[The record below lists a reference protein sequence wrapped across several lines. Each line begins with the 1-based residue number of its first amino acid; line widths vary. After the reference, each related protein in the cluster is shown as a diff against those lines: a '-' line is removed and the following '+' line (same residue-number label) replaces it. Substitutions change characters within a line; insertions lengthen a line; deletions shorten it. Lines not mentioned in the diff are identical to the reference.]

1 MATDVQAPRRR
12 SLRERR
18 FSVLAYAAVLAVVLM
33 FVFPFVAMVTTAF
46 KLPTDVF
53 TLPPSLFPETW
64 TLENFGKAI
73 EQMPIDRYLLNT
85 VLVAGLSVVG
95 TLVSCPLVGYALA
108 KFTWPGRGVLFF
120 VVLAT
125 MMLPPQVTMIPLY
138 LVFDSIGL
146 TGTFWPL
153 VLPTFFG
160 TPFFIFLMRQFLI
173 NVPDDLLAAARLD
186 GASEFRIYWQI
197 VLPLA
202 KPAIATIGIFQF
214 MWAWTDFLNP
224 LIYLNDEQNYTLSL
238 GLYNFFSENGIAW
251 GPLMAAS
258 VVFTVP
264 ALIVFLIGQRFFL
277 SGIATT
283 GLK

>member
-1 MATDVQAPRRR
+1 MAIDIPTAARGNRRR
-12 SLRERR
+12 VNR
-18 FSVLAYAAVLAVVLM
+18 VAAYAAVLAVTGV
-33 FVFPFVAMVTTAF
+33 FAFPFIAMLGTAF

-53 TLPPSLFPETW
+53 TLPPSLLPSTW
-64 TLENFGKAI
+64 TLENFRLALDA
-73 EQMPIDRYLLNT
+73 MPIERYLLNT
-85 VLVAGLSVVG
+85 VAVAGLSVVG

-108 KFTWPGRGVLFF
+108 KFHWRGRGVLFF
-120 VVLAT
+120 IVLAT

-138 LVFDSIGL
+138 LVFDAVGL
-146 TGTFWPL
+146 TGTYWPL

-173 NVPDDLLAAARLD
+173 NVPDDLLNAARLD

-202 KPAIATIGIFQF
+202 KPALATIGIFQF

-224 LIYLNDEQNYTLSL
+224 LIYLNDESNYTLSL

-258 VVFTVP
+258 VAFTVP